1 MIRKHLLTSE
11 TSSLALDRWEP
22 SPFPAGTVSC
32 LCSNP
37 QWQLHGSDVEISPLH
52 PSISTSQ
59 WGSSSTPPGGQSEE
73 ADGQRRPQ
81 LNSVKTLSSPSD
93 FARIGRSGSRA
104 KHDKALPADY
114 RRMTEVKQLKS
125 VSNKGRET
133 KTNSN
138 SCPQISSGKFQSSTL
153 FTLKCW

>member
-22 SPFPAGTVSC
+22 SLFPAGTVSC
-32 LCSNP
+32 RRGNP

-59 WGSSSTPPGGQSEE
+59 WGLSSTPPGWKSEE

-81 LNSVKTLSSPSD
+81 LNPVKTLSSPSD
-93 FARIGRSGSRA
+93 FAWIGRSGSRA

-114 RRMTEVKQLKS
+114 CRMTEVKQLKS
-125 VSNKGRET
+125 VSNKQRT
-133 KTNSN
+133 RNTNKSKFLPSN
-138 SCPQISSGKFQSSTL
+138 KQ
-153 FTLKCW
+153 